1 MRNQV
6 QPNFHFFGG
15 RENTAF
21 AGIRHDL
28 AAVTVGGVVLPSI
41 VLGPKPRNDGSTVR
55 WAKVIAPDV
64 NDRPEFRGEKIVRGS
79 IVKVGDSGRDVLVSH
94 RDEHAYYVLVRTGLR
109 LIEGSTANDLMALG
123 AAGINLKSHGSYSF
137 DSGSFRI
144 ADASNE
150 NDLGAS
156 VGRVAAERLDTKTMG
171 RKMHLIGCPESTF
184 VLWRVPV
191 GAVLLVRDIN
201 GKLTRLVGEK
211 DGLRVVDAPANLGV
225 FFDQLED
232 AHRQKRARK

>member
-1 MRNQV
+1 
-6 QPNFHFFGG
+6 
-15 RENTAF
+15 
-21 AGIRHDL
+21 
-28 AAVTVGGVVLPSI
+28 
-41 VLGPKPRNDGSTVR
+41 VLGPKPRGDGSTVR

-79 IVKVGDSGRDVLVSH
+79 IVKTDGDAGRDVLVAH
-94 RDEHAYYVLVRTGLR
+94 RDENAYYVLVRTGLR

-123 AAGINLKSHGSYSF
+123 ASGINLMSHGSYSF
-137 DSGSFRI
+137 DTGSVRI

-150 NDLGAS
+150 NDLGANI
-156 VGRVAAERLDTKTMG
+156 GRVSAERLDTKTMG
-171 RKMHLIGCPESTF
+171 RNIRLIGCPESTF

-211 DGLRVVDAPANLGV
+211 DGLRVVDAPANLGM
-225 FFDQLED
+225 FFDHLEV
-232 AHRQKRARK
+232 AHRQQRARK